1 MEVKVQY
8 PLSPRNNSAR
18 FDCPL
23 KKIRLVE
30 AVPWARQSVLLIG
43 VVNTADE
50 KRADW
55 HAVIGSLSMI
65 LPETWCCMQRFFIP
79 PSY

>member
-1 MEVKVQY
+1 M
-8 PLSPRNNSAR
+8 
-18 FDCPL
+18 
-23 KKIRLVE
+23 E

-55 HAVIGSLSMI
+55 HAAIGSLSMI
-65 LPETWCCMQRFFIP
+65 LTETWCCMQRFFIP